1 MSKIYRLPA
10 VMQVTGLSKASIYL
24 GVKKGTFPAP
34 VKLGE
39 RSVGWTSEAIDGWL
53 KSRPSAAA

>member
-1 MSKIYRLPA
+1 MSKIHRLPA

-24 GVKKGTFPAP
+24 GIKKGTFPAP

-39 RSVGWTSEAIDGWL
+39 RSVGWPSEAIEGWV
-53 KSRPSAAA
+53 KSRPTAAA